1 MEQNVTEWR
10 EYREPAAPEKIKD
23 SGRKCPR
30 CRGFMEFDPK
40 EGKLRC
46 LSCDYVEEVLS
57 QKEKDECAEEKDF
70 IYAERNGNHDWGVEK
85 KVVRCGTCGI
95 EMIYDAADAL
105 GECMYCGSG
114 RCLCI

>member
-1 MEQNVTEWR
+1 MGKENVDMS
-10 EYREPAAPEKIKD
+10 EYGEKSKGEIKKD

-46 LSCDYVEEVLS
+46 LSCDYLEDVLS
-57 QKEKDECAEEKDF
+57 RNEKETNADELDF
-70 IYAERNGNHDWGVEK
+70 AYAERIGSYDWGVEK
-85 KVVRCGTCGI
+85 KTVRCEKCGI

-105 GECMYCGSG
+105 EEC
-114 RCLCI
+114 L